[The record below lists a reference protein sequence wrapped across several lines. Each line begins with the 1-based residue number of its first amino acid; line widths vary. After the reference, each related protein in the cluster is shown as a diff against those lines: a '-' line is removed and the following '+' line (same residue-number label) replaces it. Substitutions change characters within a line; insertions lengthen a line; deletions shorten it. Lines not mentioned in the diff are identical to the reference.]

1 MSFIELFS
9 FLENRLGY
17 HQFPVNAQ
25 ARELFELFESSAAHH
40 ELVVRLAREIYKT
53 NHCQKMSWEIDQT
66 KTEAVLSRIRL
77 DILNGNKTDID
88 LYHFIEDICVAVYEF
103 FTGTE
108 HDTPSIA
115 QR

>member
-1 MSFIELFS
+1 VSFIELFC

-17 HQFPVNAQ
+17 HQFPVYAQ
-25 ARELFELFESSAAHH
+25 AKEISELFESSAAHH
-40 ELVVRLAREIYKT
+40 ELVVRLARDIYKA
-53 NHCQKMSWEIDQT
+53 NHCQKLAWEIDKV
-66 KTEAVLSRIRL
+66 KTEAVLTRIRL